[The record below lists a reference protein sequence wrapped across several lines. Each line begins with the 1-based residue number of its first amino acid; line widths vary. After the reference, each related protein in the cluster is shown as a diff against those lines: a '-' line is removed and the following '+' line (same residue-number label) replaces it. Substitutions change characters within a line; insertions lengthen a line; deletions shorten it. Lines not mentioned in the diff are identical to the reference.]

1 MEKEEINL
9 TAMNEY
15 LKGYDKEE
23 LADIAESLSI
33 AATDIAYRA
42 LVDNC
47 GGVAGDGE
55 LEPAIYKIYQLSRIF
70 KQLANDN
77 K

>member
-1 MEKEEINL
+1 MEYNL
-9 TAMNEY
+9 TAINDY
-15 LKGYDKEE
+15 LKGTDITDIE
-23 LADIAESLSI
+23 DIAESLSI
-33 AATDIAYRA
+33 ASVDLAYRA

-47 GGVAGDGE
+47 GGVADDFDTQS
-55 LEPAIYKIYQLSRIF
+55 AIYKLYQLSKVF